1 MRKMNELTVKKNY
14 GLLDVMKFVM
24 SILVVTI
31 HRPIGNISNL
41 FVYEE
46 LYVLARLAVPF
57 FFTSSAFLFFD
68 KLKNTENKS
77 AALEKYEF
85 RILRLYV
92 IWNVLYF
99 PSVIYR
105 YRLVNHY
112 SWAETFSEMLKFEN
126 VLWFLPVLAAAVA
139 AVYYG
144 VKKNA
149 KATGI
154 IAAVFLILSII
165 AGYKEFYLVNFTNKV
180 NFFFS
185 GIPYVFLGYLIAER
199 KKNLSLKTSIV
210 IFAVSI
216 IMSLAE
222 GYIEFRFLS
231 DTFFGFSRIFYLPT
245 IYSLMLICLN
255 VQTKERKIY
264 LIFRKLSMFI
274 YFIHLIIYQEMIWVI
289 FHITGLDNLCKIP
302 ITGFAFTIF
311 YVAIAC
317 VLLLLLEDKKGFRWL
332 KNLY

>member
-1 MRKMNELTVKKNY
+1 MRKMSELTVKKNY
-14 GLLDVMKFVM
+14 GLLDVVKFIM
-24 SILVVTI
+24 AILVVTI
-31 HRPIGNISNL
+31 HRNIGDQSNL

-46 LYVLARLAVPF
+46 VNVLARLAVPF
-57 FFTSSAFLFFD
+57 FFTSSSFLFFSR
-68 KLKNTENKS
+68 LKRTENQS
-77 AALEKYEF
+77 AAFEKYEF

-92 IWNVLYF
+92 IWNIIYL
-99 PSVIYR
+99 PSVVFR
-105 YRLVNHY
+105 FRFANHC
-112 SWAETFSEMLKFEN
+112 SWAETFSEMFKFEN

-149 KATGI
+149 KATRI

-199 KKNLSLKTSIV
+199 KKNLSLKSSIL

-231 DTFFGFSRIFYLPT
+231 DTFFGFSRIFYLPV
-245 IYSLMLICLN
+245 IYSLMMICLN
-255 VQTKERKIY
+255 VQTKNRKIY
-264 LIFRKLSMFI
+264 LTFRKLSMFI
-274 YFIHLIIYQEMIWVI
+274 YFVHLIIYQEVIWFI
-289 FHITGLDNLCKIP
+289 FHIAGIENYYNQSTLFL
-302 ITGFAFTIF
+302 FTLF
-311 YVAIAC
+311 YIAVAC